1 MDLTRRYCISQSE
14 RDLWRFAFVN
24 DAGKAAEAA
33 DAAAADADA
42 AVAVPI
48 ARTSPQAAVALGITN
63 HDMLLIRGRSSGLRS
78 GTTCKAVLARVQIIA
93 ECANPKD
100 SAMHAFLCLSPDVQR
115 NLGVKTGAKVFLRSY
130 AGSKDVPIL
139 TNLRVAIKPVP
150 DDDDGGDAADIRAQ
164 VQAFLS
170 KGAAVC
176 VGNTLRI
183 PREDSTE
190 PPIEVV
196 ITYANP
202 TTFGFLQLGV
212 GHSITFENYAP
223 PSLEESA
230 ASTGFDD
237 IGGMEKELKAIRDM
251 VELPLLHPE
260 LFGALQMA
268 APRGLLMFG
277 PPGTGKTTIARAV
290 ANETGANFFIINGPE
305 IVGKGAGESE
315 ANLRK
320 AFEEAE
326 AAAPSILFIDEVDSI
341 APKRDKD
348 SGEVERRTVAQLLTL
363 MDGISSRSSLVI
375 IAATN
380 RPNALDPALRRF
392 GRFDREVFIGPP
404 NEAGRLDILKKK
416 ASSMRLADGV
426 NLEQIAASAH
436 GFVGADLAGL
446 VTEAAMLAV
455 ARFRSDTFD
464 TRAGPFSAHELAKL
478 QVNQEDFVE
487 ALKRANPSAMRDVP
501 RRPDVKWDSVG
512 GMDRE
517 KAQLEQLILNP
528 IKFPALYREY
538 GIRPPKGILL
548 YGPPGGGKSML
559 AQAIANRSGINFMA
573 VKGPELLSMWFGESE
588 SNVRDLFS
596 KARASAPCLLFFD
609 EFDAL
614 AKARGSDRE
623 GGGGGGVAERVVN
636 QFLAEMDG
644 VADNKDVFIIAATNK
659 PKSIDPAVRRPGRL
673 DTLVYIGLPDME
685 TRLSILQNEFKHV
698 LKAEDTFSGSDIGSF
713 DEFLVRKKATC
724 ICVRVR
730 T

>member
-1 MDLTRRYCISQSE
+1 
-14 RDLWRFAFVN
+14 
-24 DAGKAAEAA
+24 
-33 DAAAADADA
+33 
-42 AVAVPI
+42 
-48 ARTSPQAAVALGITN
+48 
-63 HDMLLIRGRSSGLRS
+63 
-78 GTTCKAVLARVQIIA
+78 
-93 ECANPKD
+93 
-100 SAMHAFLCLSPDVQR
+100 MHAFLCLSPDVQR

-150 DDDDGGDAADIRAQ
+150 DDDDDAAAQAQ

-183 PREDSTE
+183 PREDLSA

-202 TTFGFLQLGV
+202 TTFGFLQLGG
-212 GHSITFENYAP
+212 GHSITFQDYAP

-426 NLEQIAASAH
+426 KLEDIAASAH

-464 TRAGPFSAHELAKL
+464 TRAGPFSAPELAKL
-478 QVNQEDFVE
+478 QVNQDDFVE

-501 RRPDVKWDSVG
+501 RRPDVQWDSVG
-512 GMDRE
+512 GMKTE
-517 KAQLEQLILNP
+517 KAQLEQLVLNP
-528 IKFPALYREY
+528 IKFPGLYREY

-673 DTLVYIGLPDME
+673 DTLVYIGLPDRD
-685 TRLSILQNEFKHV
+685 TRYSILRKELHSVILGHDLFSRK
-698 LKAEDTFSGSDIGSF
+698 TFRSY
-713 DEFLVRKKATC
+713 LVRTGE
-724 ICVRVR
+724 
-730 T
+730 